1 MSGNEF
7 VLDSVNLLYYHL
19 QKITLKRGV
28 SNADSP
34 KWLKNKNAAMNRK
47 NNNNNCFQYALTV
60 ALNYHNIKKDPQRI
74 SKIKPFVN

>member
-7 VLDSVNLLYYHL
+7 VLDSINLLYYHL

-34 KWLKNKNAAMNRK
+34 KWLKNKNAGNES
-47 NNNNNCFQYALTV
+47 
-60 ALNYHNIKKDPQRI
+60 KK
-74 SKIKPFVN
+74 

>member
-1 MSGNEF
+1 
-7 VLDSVNLLYYHL
+7 
-19 QKITLKRGV
+19 
-28 SNADSP
+28 
-34 KWLKNKNAAMNRK
+34 MNRK